1 MQCHLGYVTVGLVV
15 RLLVQSQVDF
25 FFILMPGASEC
36 INFKWVLAVLFPLQT
51 SYFCIRINIYV
62 CSEDCIQKLTT
73 PYSVMHMLLLCIVS
87 LYIVCSSP
95 FSKVIIFCGIIN
107 HFWKWDLS
115 IKKCVSKF
123 IAMWCFVS
131 QIFTRSDRS
140 RQRISIIIRHL
151 FLFCVYFNFVFKAII
166 ALMNYKLKWSA
177 TCLLKTEL
185 KSCDHWILVF
195 LIESTESITFFLTN
209 FAFCSLK
216 LLQCVQQKYL
226 RNGCNKY
233 GGKKNVHCLY
243 FTKTKSKCSSMF
255 VFTAVYIQNQF
266 LF

>member
-15 RLLVQSQVDF
+15 RLLVQSQVD

-131 QIFTRSDRS
+131 QIFLLDQTEVGRRSALLS
-140 RQRISIIIRHL
+140 GIYFCSVFLLIL
-151 FLFCVYFNFVFKAII
+151 FLK
-166 ALMNYKLKWSA
+166 
-177 TCLLKTEL
+177 
-185 KSCDHWILVF
+185 
-195 LIESTESITFFLTN
+195 
-209 FAFCSLK
+209 
-216 LLQCVQQKYL
+216 Q
-226 RNGCNKY
+226 
-233 GGKKNVHCLY
+233 
-243 FTKTKSKCSSMF
+243 
-255 VFTAVYIQNQF
+255 
-266 LF
+266 